1 MKNRN
6 ELNLLL
12 KKVCKYMDES
22 GDDSPLVMLVHF
34 MDEDN
39 AKLPREEMEATVKDL
54 DLAGLNG
61 DGEKVFSALMDD
73 LLAFASM
80 ADRMYI
86 SMLSANNGLI
96 TLEHAVEEAAYMISN
111 MNRMLDK
118 WDDYADVGE

>member
-34 MDEDN
+34 IDEDN
-39 AKLPREEMEATVKDL
+39 AKPSKEEAVHPMGNMDL
-54 DLAGLNG
+54 TGLND
-61 DGEKVFSALMDD
+61 DGEEVFSALMDD
-73 LLAFASM
+73 LLAFASI

-111 MNRMLDK
+111 MNKTLDQ
-118 WDDYADVGE
+118 WDDYVDTGE